1 VRESGL
7 DWPSVMPIYEY
18 RCTSCETEFEE
29 LVSASAKAGPPCP
42 NCGAEDPKRLFSMFA
57 TEWIPSNVAW
67 HKMPNKHD
75 MGGAADTR
83 PSASIP
89 KSISDGKKKAKG

>member
-1 VRESGL
+1 
-7 DWPSVMPIYEY
+7 MPIYEY
-18 RCTSCETEFEE
+18 RCTSCDTRFEE

-42 NCGAEDPKRLFSMFA
+42 SCGAENPERLFSMFA
-57 TEWIPSNVAW
+57 TEWIPSNVSW
-67 HKMPNKHD
+67 HNLPNKHD

-89 KSISDGKKKAKG
+89 RSIPDGKAKKAKG